1 MKALSVRQPWAWA
14 IAHAGKD
21 VENREEESSAVKGKL
36 PRVLA
41 LHASVGGT
49 RAEYARDAGH
59 IGIHFGKWPP
69 AMGKR
74 DFGALAGKMPDP
86 DLLPLGYLV
95 GLMLIN
101 PEPVRTS
108 SSRWFFGPVGI
119 EIRRFVPLPMVPW
132 KGSLGRFDVPGMSLP
147 EPHKWEW
154 LRVYEALVLEAAR

>member
-1 MKALSVRQPWAWA
+1 M
-14 IAHAGKD
+14 HAGKD
-21 VENREEESSAVKGKL
+21 IENREEESSAVKGKL

-41 LHASVGGT
+41 LHASLSGT
-49 RAEYARDAGH
+49 KRDYVDSADDVEF
-59 IGIHFGKWPP
+59 ISEMRPP
-69 AMGKR
+69 PMGKR

-101 PEPVRTS
+101 PEPVRIS

-119 EIRRFVPLPMVPW
+119 EIRRFVLLPMVPW